1 MQDELRAR
9 ATDFLNAANQITA
22 EEAVGTPLPGETRA
36 AFYERTREYW
46 TQQAFATSN
55 NRGKELRRDG
65 FALAEERYSQLL
77 SSFYPILVGS
87 HYSRLRII

>member
-1 MQDELRAR
+1 MR

-22 EEAVGTPLPGETRA
+22 AEAIGTPLPGETLA

-46 TQQAFATSN
+46 VQQAFATSG

-65 FALAEERYSQLL
+65 FALAEERYSTSWIAT
-77 SSFYPILVGS
+77 SSSWAI
-87 HYSRLRII
+87 RLMGYI